1 MVKYLASGK
10 IIVNNKGKAV
20 KQYEPWYSTTR
31 EFEDEDLLTNY
42 GVTPIMHY
50 DPLSRLIQTDFPDN
64 TTTKVTFDVWQQKN
78 YDQNDCDTS
87 SAHYNTRKY
96 WIWMCWEERFKR

>member
-64 TTTKVTFDVWQQKN
+64 TITKVTFDVWQQKN
-78 YDQNDCDTS
+78 YDQNDQILPPPIT
-87 SAHYNTRKY
+87 TPRKY
-96 WIWMCWEERFKR
+96 WIWMCWEERFK